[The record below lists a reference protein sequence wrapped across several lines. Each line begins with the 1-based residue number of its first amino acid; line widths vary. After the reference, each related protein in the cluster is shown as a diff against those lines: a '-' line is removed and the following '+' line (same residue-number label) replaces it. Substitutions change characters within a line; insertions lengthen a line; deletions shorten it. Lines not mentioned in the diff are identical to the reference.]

1 MVGLNQD
8 PDEAARARWAVG
20 QDTGDMTTMKC
31 NGYSPRCYEES
42 NQGGT
47 LSRASSRWLHLNNGP
62 WDTMAM
68 EGIMSGKQ
76 AKGGAEGQKYQP
88 EKKSVE
94 DEASGVTEEK
104 EPSYQTEGTSF

>member
-1 MVGLNQD
+1 
-8 PDEAARARWAVG
+8 
-20 QDTGDMTTMKC
+20 
-31 NGYSPRCYEES
+31 
-42 NQGGT
+42 
-47 LSRASSRWLHLNNGP
+47 
-62 WDTMAM
+62 MAM